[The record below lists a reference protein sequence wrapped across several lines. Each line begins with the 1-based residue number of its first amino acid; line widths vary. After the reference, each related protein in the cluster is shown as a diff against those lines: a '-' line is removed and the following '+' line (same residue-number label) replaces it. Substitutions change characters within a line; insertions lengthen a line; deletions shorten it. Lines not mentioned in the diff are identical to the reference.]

1 LSPTPTPGS
10 PTPTPGSPTPT
21 PGSPTPTPGSLDVF
35 EGERPRLTGLAY
47 RITGSLADAED
58 VVQEAWIRW
67 ADRDAYSVENPAG
80 WLTTVTSRLALDRL
94 RAQRRRREVYVGPW
108 LPDPVP
114 TAPTVEETAELAE
127 SLTLGFLVMLDSLGP
142 FERVAFLLGDVFGE
156 PYSVIA
162 QVLGKSE
169 PACRQLVSRA
179 RRKLHSARPEG
190 RTQGPSPAF
199 AELLIQLM
207 DSVFDD
213 DEERALSLLDPD
225 VVLISDAGPA
235 RRAARHPVVGAK
247 RVRQLLKG
255 GWRLFGFKAPPNRDA
270 LPPARFLE
278 INSSPSVVLDWLDG
292 PIVIT
297 GEAVDGRI
305 TSIWVRLNPDKTAGL
320 EDPPNIV

>member
-1 LSPTPTPGS
+1 MTQTPTPG
-10 PTPTPGSPTPT
+10 G
-21 PGSPTPTPGSLDVF
+21 LDVF

-47 RITGSLADAED
+47 RITGSVADAED

-67 ADRDAYSVENPAG
+67 AAQDAATIDNPAG

-114 TAPTVEETAELAE
+114 TARTVEETAELAE

-169 PACRQLVSRA
+169 AACRQLVSRS
-179 RRKLHSARPEG
+179 RRKLQSARGEG
-190 RTQGPSPAF
+190 RTHGPSPAS
-199 AELLIQLM
+199 ADLLIQLM
-207 DSVFDD
+207 DSVLAD

-225 VVLISDAGPA
+225 VVLVSDAGPD
-235 RRAARHPVVGAK
+235 RRAARNPVVSAK
-247 RVRQLLKG
+247 RVLQLVKG
-255 GWRLFGFKAPPNRDA
+255 GWRLFGFKARPSRDDF
-270 LPPARFLE
+270 PPARLLE
-278 INSSPSVVLDWLDG
+278 VNSSPSLVVESPQGPVVL
-292 PIVIT
+292 T
-297 GEAVDGRI
+297 AEAVDGRI
-305 TSIWVRLNPDKTAGL
+305 TSIWVRLNPDKTAAL
-320 EDPPNIV
+320 EDPPVL

>member
-1 LSPTPTPGS
+1 VSLTPTPG
-10 PTPTPGSPTPT
+10 G
-21 PGSPTPTPGSLDVF
+21 LDAFV
-35 EGERPRLTGLAY
+35 GERPRLTGLAY

-67 ADRDAYSVENPAG
+67 AARDPASVNNPAG

-114 TAPTVEETAELAE
+114 TARTVEETAELAE
-127 SLTLGFLVMLDSLGP
+127 SLTLGFLVLLDSLGP

-162 QVLGKSE
+162 HVLGKSE

-179 RRKLHSARPEG
+179 RRKLQSARPEG
-190 RTQGPSPAF
+190 RPHGPSPAS
-199 AELLIQLM
+199 AELLIELM
-207 DSVFDD
+207 DSVLAD
-213 DEERALSLLDPD
+213 DEERVLSLLDPD
-225 VVLISDAGPA
+225 VVLVSDAGPD

-247 RVRQLLKG
+247 RVRQLLHG
-255 GWRLFGFKAPPNRDA
+255 GWRLFGFKSPPSRADF
-270 LPPARFLE
+270 PPARFLE
-278 INSSPSVVLDWLDG
+278 INSSPSLVLDWGDG

-305 TSIWVRLNPDKTAGL
+305 SSIWVRLNPDKTVGL
-320 EDPPNIV
+320 EDPPPIV